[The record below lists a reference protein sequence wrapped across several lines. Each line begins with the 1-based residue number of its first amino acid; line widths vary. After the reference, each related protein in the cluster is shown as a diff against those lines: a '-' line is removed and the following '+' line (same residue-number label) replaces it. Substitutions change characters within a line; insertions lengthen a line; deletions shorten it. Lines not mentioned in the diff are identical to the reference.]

1 MKKISIFIISVLALF
16 AAGGCSKADN
26 RIPVE
31 SVVLQQTN
39 ITLTEGDN
47 PVTLEYKIYP
57 ENATDK
63 TITWEVFNPIIVS
76 VNNGTVTPL
85 TVGQTAVVVITNDG
99 SKTASCSVNV
109 VARGNPNP
117 DPNLDPNANPNGNPN
132 TNPPDMEVDQYLP
145 QDDPTSQVTI
155 KFWTSLSDD
164 SGSALRNIVDE
175 FNETYYGKYKV
186 EVEKLANNLDALNDT
201 IKPKIAAGEVPAL
214 CMGYPDS
221 FSEYITNSVNR
232 SSLLRLNN
240 FISDSEFG
248 YTDQELSDFVDSYYM
263 EGKSYQFEG
272 VWSMPMC
279 QSTDIMFYNY
289 SYFMGVSDVNAA
301 LLGDDDTFMDLYN
314 NATGMGTVATESTL
328 LAIKNYA
335 TAHGGKVYELPTTW
349 EEMIAVARQMMADR
363 AAIPALAGSTF
374 FPVAYDNDA
383 NLMITQMKQ
392 RDIAYTVNDAASQED
407 PAKHF
412 QFNNTDA
419 KELAGEL
426 AELVEDKV
434 LITRGSLGG
443 NMYTSTYFN
452 AAQAAMAIGC
462 PGGNK
467 YLISTNFVVKTAP
480 VPHSGSTPYYI
491 QRGPSICF
499 FNNENPYIHK
509 GAWLF
514 YKMLAETNNNL
525 ALALENLYNPIKKSC
540 YSSQTFQDWIAMAGQ
555 GLKYDIPAQNYNLN
569 VNGCFMTPPVFV
581 GSGTARYEIGRILAR
596 HYLNYMTIDQ
606 AFEQAYNAC
615 VQAASH

>member
-392 RDIAYTVNDAASQED
+392 RDIAYTVNDATSQEE

-412 QFNNTDA
+412 QFNNADA

-426 AELVEDKV
+426 AELVKDKV

-443 NMYTSTYFN
+443 SAYTSTYFN